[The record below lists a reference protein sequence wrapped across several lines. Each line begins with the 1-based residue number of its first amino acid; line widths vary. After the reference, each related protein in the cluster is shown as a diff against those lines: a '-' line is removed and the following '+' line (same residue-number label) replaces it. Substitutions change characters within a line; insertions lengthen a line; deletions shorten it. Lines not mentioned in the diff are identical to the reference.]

1 MSALQCCNLPH
12 ISHILFPLCCPSTSE
27 FDGHSRHLLLLLHI
41 TLPAHSLLS
50 RWWQLP
56 YFWIG
61 IKAYDFVAG
70 DRNVK
75 SSYLLT
81 KDEALELFPMLRSD
95 KLVGAIVYY
104 DGQQDDARMNLAI
117 ALTAARHG
125 AAVCNHIQV
134 TELLKKKDSTGKE
147 VCCGAKV
154 RVSGGQ

>member
-1 MSALQCCNLPH
+1 M
-12 ISHILFPLCCPSTSE
+12 
-27 FDGHSRHLLLLLHI
+27 
-41 TLPAHSLLS
+41 
-50 RWWQLP
+50 P
-56 YFWIG
+56 YFWVG

-75 SSYLLT
+75 SSYLLS
-81 KDEALELFPMLRSD
+81 KEEALELFPMLRAD

-125 AAVCNHIQV
+125 AAVCNHIEV
-134 TELLKKKDSTGKE
+134 LELLKKKDETGKE

-154 RVSGGQ
+154 RVRISSFPSSVSFLLNRLRLPPGHLHQ